1 VPAAPPDIGA
11 DFSPL
16 KAERHVALAVSGGSD
31 SIALMRL
38 AADWARVEHPGLK
51 LTVLTVDHGLR
62 PEAAGEAA
70 RVGQWASTLALP
82 HDVLRWETASKPL
95 TGIQAH
101 ARAARY
107 GLMAAWCRAN
117 GAAALLTAHTLDDQ
131 AETVLMR
138 LSRTMSV
145 DSLAGIRPLG
155 GWDGLPLH
163 RPLLRVRRQA
173 LRHWLTQLGQPWI
186 EDPSN
191 EDDRFER
198 VRARRALAAMGD
210 GTTTRLAALAEKSAA
225 ATALLER
232 CARRWIGCYLR
243 EHGAGICHIAVDDFR
258 PLPEALRERILAI
271 IIGRYGGGRGAV
283 KADEVRRI
291 ARWACSDEGPVRCT
305 LGGAI
310 LGRRKAGFWVTR
322 EAARVESN
330 PQVVSETGKLL
341 WDKRFLIEAVPGTR
355 VSPAAARKLPPIPGV
370 PVYAQRA
377 GPWVEQPASA
387 PPARI
392 RFLHLNSGN

>member
-1 VPAAPPDIGA
+1 
-11 DFSPL
+11 
-16 KAERHVALAVSGGSD
+16 
-31 SIALMRL
+31 M
-38 AADWARVEHPGLK
+38 
-51 LTVLTVDHGLR
+51 
-62 PEAAGEAA
+62 
-70 RVGQWASTLALP
+70 
-82 HDVLRWETASKPL
+82 
-95 TGIQAH
+95 
-101 ARAARY
+101 
-107 GLMAAWCRAN
+107 
-117 GAAALLTAHTLDDQ
+117 
-131 AETVLMR
+131 
-138 LSRTMSV
+138 
-145 DSLAGIRPLG
+145 
-155 GWDGLPLH
+155 
-163 RPLLRVRRQA
+163 
-173 LRHWLTQLGQPWI
+173 GQPWI

-232 CARRWIGCYLR
+232 CARRWIACSLR
-243 EHGAGICHIAVDDFR
+243 EHDAGICHIAVDDFR
-258 PLPEALRERILAI
+258 PLPEALQERILAI

-283 KADEVRRI
+283 EADEVRRI

-322 EAARVESN
+322 EAARVEPD

-377 GPWVEQPASA
+377 GPWVEQPVSA

-392 RFLHLNSGN
+392 RFLHLNSGE